1 MRNKRTC
8 MGIPYI
14 HTSEFEK
21 MNTEDIR
28 NAFVVIIAEQYYGVG
43 QVKILQYLFNAGVD
57 KMFALPENER
67 YQVYGTRIPFNE
79 YFREHIDDLEHTY
92 NLLDD
97 EDSRRI
103 MEEYVRAILECDYYR
118 LEQCHGRNKYFYD
131 GPTVKN
137 RRNIYEHLEDE
148 VWINCGAN
156 VGDSIFLY
164 FDNGLNAK
172 KVYAYEGD
180 KNCYET
186 LCRGLECL
194 PERFRKK
201 VEPINEF
208 ISESTLFSKYI
219 NEKVTF
225 LNADI
230 QGNELGMLCAME
242 KIIKKDRP
250 VLAVCVYHLKEDLVE
265 IPQYINSL
273 VHEYKF
279 VLRKY
284 AAGATEATRTSELV
298 LYAVPEE
305 RYLLK

>member
-1 MRNKRTC
+1 M
-8 MGIPYI
+8 
-14 HTSEFEK
+14 
-21 MNTEDIR
+21 
-28 NAFVVIIAEQYYGVG
+28 
-43 QVKILQYLFNAGVD
+43 
-57 KMFALPENER
+57 
-67 YQVYGTRIPFNE
+67 
-79 YFREHIDDLEHTY
+79 
-92 NLLDD
+92 
-97 EDSRRI
+97 
-103 MEEYVRAILECDYYR
+103 
-118 LEQCHGRNKYFYD
+118 
-131 GPTVKN
+131 
-137 RRNIYEHLEDE
+137 
-148 VWINCGAN
+148 
-156 VGDSIFLY
+156 GDSIFLY